1 MPSLP
6 IADYAPWGNA
16 HLMFEVSNNS
26 VSIDSSTGNPV
37 TGTTVLEYLA
47 ALVLSSPNWQKQ
59 EGADMTTYQCKGRLL
74 FPQVLDGRITN
85 GTQAKAVINGYQ
97 GRFELVFD
105 LSMDSDA
112 YSTVRQSIQ
121 GTFRV
126 IGGKPVRPVAP

>member
-1 MPSLP
+1 MANLP

-16 HLMFEVSNNS
+16 HLSFEVSNNS
-26 VSIDSSTGNPV
+26 VSTDESTGNPV

-47 ALVLSSPNWQKQ
+47 ALKLSAPNWQKQ

-74 FPQVLDGRITN
+74 YPQTLDPRITN
-85 GTQAKAVINGYQ
+85 GTQAKAVVNGYK
-97 GRFELVFD
+97 GRFEFTFD

-121 GTFRV
+121 GVFRV
-126 IGGKPVRPVAP
+126 IGGKTVRPVAP